1 VLCKVE
7 VLATCYDERMGRYKQ
22 YSKEDQKLLA
32 TWAIACAERVLPL
45 FEAIS
50 PADDRPRTALAAG
63 REWVRTGIFHMATI
77 RAASLGAHAAA
88 KQVEEHDAACFAAH
102 AAGQA
107 VGTAHVA
114 QHAYG
119 GSFYALKAIAA
130 ASPQNAKEK
139 VAQELRWQ
147 EQALPEHLRRTI
159 MSRILVDDTTSKLRI
174 SIDKGEGF

>member
-1 VLCKVE
+1 M
-7 VLATCYDERMGRYKQ
+7 LATCYDERMGRYKQ

-32 TWAIACAERVLPL
+32 TWALACAERVLPL
-45 FEAIS
+45 FEAMS
-50 PADDRPRTALAAG
+50 PADDRPRTALETG
-63 REWVRTGIFHMATI
+63 REWVRTGLFHMAAI

-88 KQVEEHDAACFAAH
+88 KEVKEHDAACFAAH

-119 GSFYALKAIAA
+119 GAFYALKAIAA
-130 ASPQNAKEK
+130 ASPQNAKVK
-139 VAQELRWQ
+139 VEQELQWQ
-147 EQALPEHLRRTI
+147 EQALPKHLRRAI
-159 MSRILVDDTTSKLRI
+159 MSRILVDDRKRTLRI